1 MKTATMKEVFD
12 RIAPGWYNFRHWTI
26 FRRELEALARRWGG
40 GKLLNVGCAHGP
52 DFLPFREGF
61 ELHGVDISPEMLK
74 LAEKYAAK
82 HGFTVKLA
90 EADAR
95 QLPYPDATFDR
106 ALAVATYHHLP
117 GKEAQLAALRELF
130 RVMKLG
136 GEAFVTVWNRWQ
148 PRFWLRGK
156 EVSVPWR
163 TGGQTLLRY
172 YYLFSYGEMVKLAR
186 RAGFEIIP
194 LPVDGYRGPAKYFS
208 RNVCLLL
215 RKPGGGA

>member
-1 MKTATMKEVFD
+1 MATMKEVFD

-26 FRRELEALARRWGG
+26 FRQELEALARRWGG

-61 ELHGVDISPEMLK
+61 ELYGIDISPEMLR

-82 HGFTVKLA
+82 HNFTVTLG

-95 QLPYPDATFDR
+95 QLPYPEAMFDR
-106 ALAVATYHHLP
+106 ALAVATYHHLQ
-117 GKEAQLAALRELF
+117 GREAQFAALRELC
-130 RVMKLG
+130 RVLKPG

-156 EVSVPWR
+156 EVFVPWR
-163 TGGQTLLRY
+163 TGGQTLQRY
-172 YYLFSYGEMVKLAR
+172 YYLFSRGELVRLAQ
-186 RAGFEIIP
+186 RAGFEI
-194 LPVDGYRGPAKYFS
+194 LPFPGGSPGWPGKYFS

-215 RKPGGGA
+215 RKPGAGA